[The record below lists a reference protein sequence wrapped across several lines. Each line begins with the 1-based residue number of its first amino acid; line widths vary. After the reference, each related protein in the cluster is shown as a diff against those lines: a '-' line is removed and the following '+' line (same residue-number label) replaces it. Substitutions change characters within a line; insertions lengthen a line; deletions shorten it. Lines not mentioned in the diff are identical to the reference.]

1 MWRVLFGEIEGIC
14 IICVKFENILY
25 DYFNIVGI

>member
-14 IICVKFENILY
+14 IICVKFEKVLY
-25 DYFNIVGI
+25 EYFIIMGI